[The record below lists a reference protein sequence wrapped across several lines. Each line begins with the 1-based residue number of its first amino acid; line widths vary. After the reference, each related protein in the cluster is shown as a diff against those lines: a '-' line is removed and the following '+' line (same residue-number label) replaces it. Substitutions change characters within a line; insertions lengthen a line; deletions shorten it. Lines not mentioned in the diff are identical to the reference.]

1 MVQGLGVLAA
11 LQEELTRVP
20 LPTSATSHGR
30 QLPITPVLEALK
42 FSYGLST
49 DTDKPTNKNN
59 PFLLKR
65 HIRVQSLLIV
75 RITLAFHYDKVYK
88 TYFIVLFFSSLHCGK
103 IKTEFLFLDLPQSQG
118 SLGKPPC
125 SLSLLRL
132 LGNFNCQPNRNS
144 KSPKLCGCGLT
155 VDTNYCN

>member
-1 MVQGLGVLAA
+1 MSHLPSPDNGFKRHVRWFGDMVQRLGVLAA

-88 TYFIVLFFSSLHCGK
+88 TYFIVLFFPPYIVARSK
-103 IKTEFLFLDLPQSQG
+103 QSFY
-118 SLGKPPC
+118 SWICPSHKVVLANHPV
-125 SLSLLRL
+125 LS
-132 LGNFNCQPNRNS
+132 
-144 KSPKLCGCGLT
+144 
-155 VDTNYCN
+155 VY